1 MPIQI
6 QTDRLLLREMTQA
19 DFPALCQMLY
29 DPVVMKAYEGAFTQA
44 EAQAWLDQV
53 GGQAVLGRQHVSPT
67 PWLTERHGYDPTW
80 RHPTVHLPP
89 SPAWNRRWKSEAKR
103 S

>member
-29 DPVVMKAYEGAFTQA
+29 DPVRDEG
-44 EAQAWLDQV
+44 L
-53 GGQAVLGRQHVSPT
+53 
-67 PWLTERHGYDPTW
+67 
-80 RHPTVHLPP
+80 
-89 SPAWNRRWKSEAKR
+89 
-103 S
+103 